1 MTHTALDASVAR
13 RPFRPFSVER
23 YAVPRRSTAPL
34 LNDSTRACR
43 PFLCRV
49 PEPTGSA
56 AKQYSN
62 KDPSQVMYDPSKLCG
77 VRWPYVSLYE
87 VAEASIVAQIRIR
100 FLVHN
105 GKDHV
110 PVQVTQDMVGH
121 KLGEFAFTKKRFKYK
136 CVLLRRFRF
145 RAEGVHGFADLQRT
159 SNGAIYPN
167 NIPLANTRICRAYR
181 VTQREIG
188 NRVPQRELVPHDIGM
203 TTDQSGCERR
213 ERRTIGDVSD
223 SEQGDSYRAVF
234 LEAGDSS
241 LGSPLCIPF

>member
-1 MTHTALDASVAR
+1 MTHTALDASVAC

-34 LNDSTRACR
+34 LNDSTRAYR

-56 AKQYSN
+56 AKQHSN

-77 VRWPYVSLYE
+77 VRWPYVPLYE
-87 VAEASIVAQIRIR
+87 VAETSIATQNRIR

-105 GKDHV
+105 GKDYV

-136 CVLLRRFRF
+136 WVLFRRFCF
-145 RAEGVHGFADLQRT
+145 RAEGAHEFPQTYEEQVMELPTLIIFPWRTRGFVT
-159 SNGAIYPN
+159 SIVWRGAIS
-167 NIPLANTRICRAYR
+167 
-181 VTQREIG
+181 QREIG
-188 NRVPQRELVPHDIGM
+188 TRVPQRELVPHDMGM
-203 TTDQSGCERR
+203 ITDQLGCERR
-213 ERRTIGDVSD
+213 KRRTIGDVSD
-223 SEQGDSYRAVF
+223 SE
-234 LEAGDSS
+234 
-241 LGSPLCIPF
+241 